1 MAVFIDTYDSLNQIN
16 LTDKNEKLEFK
27 NQTFTTDQGLNL
39 KSYKLFSNTIDSLE
53 KNYTY
58 NNLSEDKNIAD
69 FATFEKPPFIQ
80 DLNTKLGFYATSP
93 QLSSSRYIK
102 VISNFRDDPSQIILD
117 GAAPGTPDQ
126 NLLVDFLDEEFCEIT
141 YADGR
146 LIKHLYVN
154 EGSVDGDYL
163 NFTFLKSDTRPLSNH
178 IFKYA
183 YDSINKYLT
192 LFKEVSGEQTVV
204 IPSTVYFNSL
214 SASFLTLSA
223 APINTENL
231 AAGIMSVNSKIALV
245 NSDFLDQYIY
255 YDFENGNKLSTDS
268 VSGIKYDFI
277 SYLTFEDL
285 YLSGGNICGYAD
297 YFNLKNHISNDN
309 EIHAPSKLENSI
321 QNRKYNSI
329 LNNSNIEKE
338 NENLTFN
345 YNFYSK
351 EYKLITDKITKFTLP
366 GDIFPYSK
374 LNVNDSTISKNGAFA
389 GLSPYFSD
397 KIFKLQD
404 VNGNNIQTSFTEEE
418 EFIINQ
424 DDLSFVLLQDGGL
437 IGLQNYGQIQ
447 DNDITGTYLCTWL
460 KGDGVSEGKW
470 LDRYYLPSENSY
482 TAAFSG
488 NKNQTFI
495 SLSQAKEYFN
505 QNGITDSFYDIESN
519 MTFEPNATYLYQRVG
534 EKQIK
539 TVVDSQSGN
548 LVKDTLTIQLSNQYL
563 FNQNTL
569 NLNSQNGFDQTPFE
583 MFNSKNFN
591 VSFELEL
598 DNLSSLNAYQ
608 LFGNLYEDG
617 ISLKNNF
624 YFTPY
629 IYLAQDNHLFVYDKD
644 LNLIQ
649 KNTYN
654 VQKIIDTL
662 YLEQHNDIVLVCNDR
677 LIKTNIYGEIS
688 DEVVNGEGSGR
699 EIRELI
705 RSYKDKTYIGYNNV
719 TILADD
725 IDLPGTVN
733 LDLNNLISIKQI
745 NNLSAFNST
754 VYNLTGLVGLV
765 GSKGKL
771 MTTDLAVSLDDEERF
786 IVIENEP
793 GVAANPIPALT
804 FAGTP
809 LSGVYPDGIS
819 SRRTF
824 DEPQY
829 NEIVFYAQQG
839 TFPDPNIESKFE
851 KAGTNRI
858 IYDDL
863 TLQNEIEPIID
874 SIDKKLYD
882 INVFEEKLYVQFV
895 NLQYLYKCIS
905 NPGILRSEFQSTSGE
920 EPDLYNKYI
929 NGIPENFTIDK
940 EAYND
945 IISFNISLS
954 SDFEELLQPAD
965 GKVQI
970 FDSERYTLSSFNLNS
985 AVVSGYKIDFIN
997 DGNEIQLV
1005 SFGKDISGSIIV
1017 DKFDLTD
1024 SKLLGTYNLGISGI
1038 DIRKQTYHFCI
1049 IDIPSSVTST
1059 IPAISAT
1066 YKDGI
1071 AIDYILNDYEYNS
1084 VVTYSNTLSDNFD
1097 SESNKRFHVDPIGM
1111 HQVYEK
1117 YLDYQNK
1124 LHFKFNLN
1132 SFLPLGLNGVE
1143 WQNAGPPAISSFT
1156 YNNPAEGLSG
1166 WNSFTVPS
1174 SEDQTNVE
1182 LYIKVPPLKINN
1194 FFNFNFNLENGVISL
1209 YLNGLNYGAIK
1220 FNPNYYPIN
1229 RLLYPNLFLNS
1240 PNIKNEAVSKSTN
1253 HNDFFSKGGII
1264 KNYRIYNNN
1273 LNSDMI
1279 NYLYMSTLKVDDLN
1293 FDIQCGTRNNIE
1305 EVNNLY
1311 NYKIPGFKNDTTKI
1325 IIKNISLSDDTITEL
1340 IEYLDLNIGNAL
1352 PFNVQ
1357 KTVYSINGSE
1367 YQVKNNKT
1375 IKIKDNINE

>member
-39 KSYKLFSNTIDSLE
+39 KSYNLFTNTIDSLE

-58 NNLSEDKNIAD
+58 NNLSENKNIAD

-80 DLNTKLGFYATSP
+80 DLNTKLSFYTTST
-93 QLSSSRYIK
+93 QLSSSRFIK
-102 VISNFRDDPSQIILD
+102 VISNLRDDPSAITLD
-117 GAAPGTPDQ
+117 GLIPGSADQ
-126 NLLVDFLDEEFCEIT
+126 NVLVDFLDNEFCEIT

-154 EGSVDGDYL
+154 EGSVDGNYL

-183 YDSINKYLT
+183 YDSTNHYLT
-192 LFKEVSGEQTVV
+192 LFKEVGSQQTVV
-204 IPSTVYFNSL
+204 VPSTVYFENL
-214 SASFLTLSA
+214 SSSYLTISA
-223 APINTENL
+223 APINSENL
-231 AAGIMSVNSKIALV
+231 AAGIIGVNPTIQLA
-245 NSDFLDQYIY
+245 NSDPIDQYIY
-255 YDFENGNKLSTDS
+255 YDFENENKLSTDS

-285 YLSGGNICGYAD
+285 YLSGGKICGYAD

-309 EIHAPSKLENSI
+309 EIHAPLKLENSI

-329 LNNSNIEKE
+329 LNNSNTEKE
-338 NENLTFN
+338 NENLAFN

-351 EYKLITDKITKFTLP
+351 EYKLISDKVTKFTLP

-404 VNGNNIQTSFTEEE
+404 TNGNNIQTSFTEEE

-424 DDLSFVLLQDGGL
+424 DDLSFVLLQGGGL
-437 IGLQNYGQIQ
+437 IGLQNYGQVQ
-447 DNDITGTYLCTWL
+447 DSDITGAYLCTWL
-460 KGDGVSEGKW
+460 KGNGISEGKW
-470 LDRYYLPSENSY
+470 LDRYYLPSEYSY

-488 NKNQTFI
+488 NKDQVFE
-495 SLSQAKEYFN
+495 SKSQAKEYFDA
-505 QNGITDSFYDIESN
+505 NGITDSFYDIESN

-548 LVKDTLTIQLSNQYL
+548 LIKDTFTIQLSNQYL

-569 NLNSQNGFDQTPFE
+569 DLNNQYGFDQTPFE
-583 MFNSKNFN
+583 SFNSKNFN

-608 LFGNLYEDG
+608 LFGNLYGDG

-629 IYLAQDNHLFVYDKD
+629 IYLAQDNHLFVYDKE

-688 DEVVNGEGSGR
+688 DELVDDTTNTIPGR
-699 EIRELI
+699 GIRELI
-705 RSYKDKTYIGYNNV
+705 RSYKDKTYVGYNNV
-719 TILADD
+719 IILADD
-725 IDLPGTVN
+725 PDLPGTATV
-733 LDLNNLISIKQI
+733 DLNNLIVVKQT
-745 NNLSAFNST
+745 NKLSAFNST
-754 VYNLTGLVGLV
+754 VYNKLSGIIGLNGF
-765 GSKGKL
+765 KGKL
-771 MTTDLAVSLDDEERF
+771 ITSDLAVSLDDEERF
-786 IVIENEP
+786 IVIDGEP

-804 FAGTP
+804 FTGTP
-809 LSGVYPDGIS
+809 LSGVYPDGIAA
-819 SRRTF
+819 RRTF
-824 DEPQY
+824 FEPQY

-839 TFPDPNIESKFE
+839 TYPDSNIESKFE

-858 IYDDL
+858 LFDDL
-863 TLQNEIEPIID
+863 NIEGEIEPIID
-874 SIDKKLYD
+874 SVDKQLYD

-895 NLQYLYKCIS
+895 NLQYLYRQNG
-905 NPGILRSEFQSTSGE
+905 NPGIERTVFRSTSGE
-920 EPDLYNKYI
+920 VPDLYNKYI

-940 EAYND
+940 GDYRE
-945 IISFNISLS
+945 IINFSPELS
-954 SDFEELLQPAD
+954 STFDELLQPAD
-965 GKVQI
+965 AKIQI
-970 FDSERYTLSSFNLNS
+970 FDTERYTLSTFNLNS
-985 AVVSGYKIDFIN
+985 AITSGYKIDFIN
-997 DGNEIQLV
+997 NGDEIQLV
-1005 SFGKDISGSIIV
+1005 SFGKDVSGSIIV
-1017 DKFDLTD
+1017 DKFSLTD
-1024 SKLLGTYNLGISGI
+1024 TLLLDTYNLGISGL
-1038 DIRKQTYHFCI
+1038 DISKQTYYFCI
-1049 IDIPSSVTST
+1049 DQIPASAIIT
-1059 IPAISAT
+1059 IPALSAR
-1066 YKDGI
+1066 YKNGI
-1071 AIDYILNDYEYNS
+1071 EENYILNVQEYNYI
-1084 VVTYSNTLSDNFD
+1084 TDAFPGYSNNFE

-1117 YLDYQNK
+1117 YIDHQNK
-1124 LHFKFNLN
+1124 LYFKFNLN
-1132 SFLPLGLNGVE
+1132 SYLPVGLGSVR
-1143 WQNAGPPAISSFT
+1143 WQKAGPPFFESFT
-1156 YNNPAEGLSG
+1156 YNNPAEGFSG
-1166 WNSFTVPS
+1166 WDSFSIPR
-1174 SEDQTNVE
+1174 SEEQTNIE
-1182 LYIKVPPLKINN
+1182 LFLPVPPLKINN

-1209 YLNGLNYGAIK
+1209 YLNGLNYGAVK

-1240 PNIKNEAVSKSTN
+1240 PNIKNEAVSKSTKQ
-1253 HNDFFSKGGII
+1253 NDFFCKGGIV
-1264 KNYRIYNNN
+1264 KNYKIYNTN
-1273 LNSDMI
+1273 LNKDMI
-1279 NYLYMSTLKVDDLN
+1279 NYLYMTTLKIDDLN
-1293 FDIQCGTRNNIE
+1293 FEIPCGTRNNIE

-1325 IIKNISLSDDTITEL
+1325 IIKNISLNNDTTKEL
-1340 IEYLDLNIGNAL
+1340 LEYLDLNISNAL

-1357 KTVYSINGSE
+1357 KTVYSINGVE
-1367 YQVKNNKT
+1367 YQVRNNKT
-1375 IKIKDNINE
+1375 IKITK